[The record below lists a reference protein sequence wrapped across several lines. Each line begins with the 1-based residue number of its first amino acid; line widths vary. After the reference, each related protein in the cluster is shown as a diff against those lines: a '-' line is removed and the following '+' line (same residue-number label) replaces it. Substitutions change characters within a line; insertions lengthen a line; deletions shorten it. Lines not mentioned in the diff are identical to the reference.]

1 MNRHKC
7 VELLV
12 SDNKRQS
19 NLKLDSVHLFIW
31 RSRYEE
37 LVIFVK
43 EELVK
48 LVKKETRQNSL
59 EVILN
64 RQETSRKVVQELY
77 LSIRKP

>member
-12 SDNKRQS
+12 SDNERQS
-19 NLKLDSVHLFIW
+19 NLKLGSVHLFIW

-48 LVKKETRQNSL
+48 LAKKETRQNRL

-64 RQETSRKVVQELY
+64 RQETSR
-77 LSIRKP
+77 

>member
-48 LVKKETRQNSL
+48 LAKKETRQNSL

-64 RQETSRKVVQELY
+64 RQEN
-77 LSIRKP
+77 

>member
-1 MNRHKC
+1 MNRHEC

-19 NLKLDSVHLFIW
+19 NLKLDSVHLLIW

-43 EELVK
+43 EELVIFA
-48 LVKKETRQNSL
+48 KKETRQNSL
-59 EVILN
+59 EVIL
-64 RQETSRKVVQELY
+64 SR
-77 LSIRKP
+77 RKIQQIE

>member
-31 RSRYEE
+31 CSRYEE

-48 LVKKETRQNSL
+48 LAKKETRQNSL

-64 RQETSRKVVQELY
+64 RQETSR
-77 LSIRKP
+77 

>member
-64 RQETSRKVVQELY
+64 LADK
-77 LSIRKP
+77 

>member
-59 EVILN
+59 EVILK
-64 RQETSRKVVQELY
+64 RLE
-77 LSIRKP
+77 KPIVRRGSHLPEIK

>member
-37 LVIFVK
+37 LVIFAK

-59 EVILN
+59 EVILD
-64 RQETSRKVVQELY
+64 RQETSR
-77 LSIRKP
+77 

>member
-1 MNRHKC
+1 MNRHEC

-19 NLKLDSVHLFIW
+19 NLKLDSVHLLIW

-48 LVKKETRQNSL
+48 LAKKETRQNSL

-64 RQETSRKVVQELY
+64 RQETSR
-77 LSIRKP
+77 